1 VAYSGRLRWRNQREE
16 IMIITNKFD
25 LPSSVL
31 NALHR
36 PTYSKGNAH
45 ISCTELLNS
54 PRIVQLKRK
63 HWEDIE
69 QDASEMV
76 WQLFGSA
83 IHQILEH
90 GKGENHIIEERLF
103 AEFSGWVLSGAI
115 DLQTVTPDGIEISDY
130 KTCGSYSVVNEKA
143 DWTYQLN
150 IYAHL
155 LETVKKIPVTKL
167 SIVAIVRDW
176 TARDTG
182 RENYPQAPIVTI
194 PIKLWSPEER
204 EAFIQSRLTA
214 HSSAMFEAD
223 TEGTLPECS
232 PEEMWEKPSTW
243 AIKKEGG
250 VRAKSVHSTKE
261 EAEVNLTK
269 GYFIEHRPGERTR
282 CKSYCQ
288 VSKFCS
294 QFQTY
299 LKENQSVDQPE

>member
-1 VAYSGRLRWRNQREE
+1 VK
-16 IMIITNKFD
+16 ITNNHN
-25 LPSSVL
+25 LPESVL

-63 HWEDIE
+63 HWDDVE

-155 LETVKKIPVTKL
+155 VETVKKIPVTGL

-176 TARDTG
+176 TARDTK
-182 RENYPQAPIVTI
+182 REGYPQAPIVTI
-194 PIKLWSPEER
+194 PIKIWSREER
-204 EAFIQSRLTA
+204 EAFIQSRLNA
-214 HSSAMFEAD
+214 HSSALFEAE
-223 TEGTLPECS
+223 TEGSLPECT
-232 PEEMWEKPSTW
+232 PDEMWEKPAVW
-243 AIKKEGG
+243 AVKKEGG
-250 VRAKSVHSTKE
+250 VRAKSLHSSKE
-261 EAEVNLTK
+261 EAELACSK
-269 GYFIEHRPGERTR
+269 GYVIEHRPGERTR

-288 VSKFCS
+288 VAKFCS
-294 QFQTY
+294 QYQTY
-299 LKENQSVDQPE
+299 LKENPSVDQPD

>member
-1 VAYSGRLRWRNQREE
+1 MR
-16 IMIITNKFD
+16 ITNLHN
-25 LPSSVL
+25 LPDSVL

-36 PTYSKGNAH
+36 PTYSKGDAH

-83 IHQILEH
+83 IHHILEH
-90 GKGENHIIEERLF
+90 GKGDNHIIEERLF

-130 KTCGSYSVVNEKA
+130 KTTSAWAVMNEKS
-143 DWTYQLN
+143 DWTHQLN
-150 IYAHL
+150 VYAHL
-155 LETVKKIPVTKL
+155 VETVKKIPVTKL
-167 SIVAIVRDW
+167 SIVAIIRDW
-176 TARDTG
+176 SAREAQKEG
-182 RENYPQAPIVTI
+182 YPQAPIVTI

-204 EAFIQSRLTA
+204 EQFIQSRLTD

-223 TEGTLPECS
+223 TEGALPECS
-232 PEEMWEKPSTW
+232 SDDMWEKPSTW

-250 VRAKSVHSTKE
+250 VRAKSVHSSEE
-261 EAEVNLTK
+261 EANAALAEAEKSAKKNEK
-269 GYFIEHRPGERTR
+269 FMIEIRPGERTR

-299 LKENQSVDQPE
+299 LKENQSVDQPD

>member
-1 VAYSGRLRWRNQREE
+1 
-16 IMIITNKFD
+16 MKITNKFD

-63 HWEDIE
+63 HWDDIE

-83 IHQILEH
+83 IHHILEH

-130 KTCGSYSVVNEKA
+130 KTTSAWAVMNEKA

-150 IYAHL
+150 VYAHL
-155 LETVKKIPVTKL
+155 VETVKKIPVTGL
-167 SIVAIVRDW
+167 SIVAIIRDW
-176 TARDTG
+176 SAREAKK
-182 RENYPQAPIVTI
+182 ENYPQAPIVTI
-194 PIKLWSPEER
+194 PIQLWSPEER
-204 EAFIQSRLTA
+204 EAFIQARLTA
-214 HSSAMFEAD
+214 HASAMFEAETD
-223 TEGTLPECS
+223 GALPECT
-232 PEEMWEKPSTW
+232 PEETWEKPAVW

-250 VRAKSVHSTKE
+250 VRAKSLHSTKE
-261 EAEVNLTK
+261 EAELNLAK
-269 GYFIEHRPGERTR
+269 GYVIEYRPGERTR
-282 CKSYCQ
+282 CQNYCQ
-288 VSKFCS
+288 VSKFCG
-294 QFQTY
+294 QYQAY
-299 LKENQSVDQPE
+299 LKENQSVDQPESHPQST

>member
-1 VAYSGRLRWRNQREE
+1 ML
-16 IMIITNKFD
+16 ITNKFN

-36 PTYSKGNAH
+36 PTYTKGNAH

-83 IHQILEH
+83 IHHILEH
-90 GKGENHIIEERLF
+90 GKCENHIIEERLF

-130 KTCGSYSVVNEKA
+130 KTTSAYSVMNEKV

-155 LETVKKIPVTKL
+155 VETVKKIPVTGL
-167 SIVAIVRDW
+167 SIVAIIRDW
-176 TARDTG
+176 SAREAKKDT
-182 RENYPQAPIVTI
+182 YPQAPILTI
-194 PIKLWSPEER
+194 S
-204 EAFIQSRLTA
+204 
-214 HSSAMFEAD
+214 
-223 TEGTLPECS
+223 
-232 PEEMWEKPSTW
+232 
-243 AIKKEGG
+243 
-250 VRAKSVHSTKE
+250 
-261 EAEVNLTK
+261 
-269 GYFIEHRPGERTR
+269 
-282 CKSYCQ
+282 
-288 VSKFCS
+288 
-294 QFQTY
+294 
-299 LKENQSVDQPE
+299 

>member
-1 VAYSGRLRWRNQREE
+1 
-16 IMIITNKFD
+16 MKITNIHN
-25 LPSSVL
+25 LPESVV

-36 PTYSKGNAH
+36 PTYSKGDAH

-63 HWEDIE
+63 HWEEIE

-83 IHQILEH
+83 MHQILEH

-103 AEFSGWVLSGAI
+103 SQFSGWVLSGAI
-115 DLQTVTPDGIEISDY
+115 DLQTITPDGIEISDY
-130 KTCGSYSVVNEKA
+130 KTTSAWAVMNEKA

-150 IYAHL
+150 VYAHL
-155 LETVKKIPVTKL
+155 VESVKKIPVTGL
-167 SIVAIVRDW
+167 YIVAIIRDW
-176 TARDTG
+176 SAREAKKED
-182 RENYPQAPIVTI
+182 YPQAPIVTI
-194 PIKLWSPEER
+194 PIKMWSPQER

-232 PEEMWEKPSTW
+232 SEDMWERPSTW

-261 EAEVNLTK
+261 EAELNLAK
-269 GYFIEHRPGERTR
+269 GYFIEHRPGERVR
-282 CKSYCQ
+282 CASYCQ
-288 VSKFCS
+288 VAPFCS
-294 QFQTY
+294 QYQTF
-299 LKENQSVDQPE
+299 KEKQSAGQSE

>member
-1 VAYSGRLRWRNQREE
+1 ML
-16 IMIITNKFD
+16 ITNKFN

-36 PTYSKGNAH
+36 PTYTKGDAH

-63 HWEDIE
+63 HWDDVE

-83 IHQILEH
+83 IHHILEH

-130 KTCGSYSVVNEKA
+130 KTTSAYSVMNEKA

-155 LETVKKIPVTKL
+155 VETVKKIPVTGL
-167 SIVAIVRDW
+167 SIVAIIRDW
-176 TARDTG
+176 TARDTK
-182 RENYPQAPIVTI
+182 REGYPQAPIVTI
-194 PIKLWSPEER
+194 PITLWPAEDR
-204 EAFIQSRLTA
+204 EQFIQSRLSA
-214 HSSAMFEAD
+214 HASAMFEAD
-223 TEGTLPECS
+223 TEGTLPECT
-232 PEEMWEKPSTW
+232 PEEMWERPSTW

-250 VRAKSVHSTKE
+250 VRAKAVYSTKE
-261 EAEVNLTK
+261 EAELNLK
-269 GYFIEHRPGERTR
+269 DGYFIESRPGERVR
-282 CKSYCQ
+282 CASYCQ
-288 VSKFCS
+288 VAPWCS
-294 QFQTY
+294 QYQSF
-299 LKENQSVDQPE
+299 KEKQSVDQSE

>member
-1 VAYSGRLRWRNQREE
+1 
-16 IMIITNKFD
+16 MKITNIHA
-25 LPSSVL
+25 LPESVV

-63 HWEDIE
+63 HWDEIE

-83 IHQILEH
+83 IHHILEH

-103 AEFSGWVLSGAI
+103 AEFSGWVLSGAV

-155 LETVKKIPVTKL
+155 VEKVKKVPVTKL

-194 PIKLWSPEER
+194 PIKLWSREVR
-204 EAFIQSRLTA
+204 EAFIQDRLTA

-232 PEEMWEKPSTW
+232 SEEMWEKPSSW

-250 VRAKSVHSTKE
+250 VRAKAVYSTKE
-261 EAEVNLTK
+261 EAELNLTK
-269 GYFIEHRPGERTR
+269 GYFIEFRPGERTR
-282 CKSYCQ
+282 CKSFCQ

-294 QFQTY
+294 QFQAY

>member
-1 VAYSGRLRWRNQREE
+1 
-16 IMIITNKFD
+16 MKITNIHA
-25 LPSSVL
+25 LPESVV

-36 PTYSKGNAH
+36 PTYSKGDAH

-63 HWEDIE
+63 HWEEIE

-83 IHQILEH
+83 IHHILEH

-103 AEFSGWVLSGAI
+103 AEFSGWVLSGAV

-130 KTCGSYSVVNEKA
+130 KTTSAWAVMNEKA

-155 LETVKKIPVTKL
+155 IEKVKQIPVTGL
-167 SIVAIVRDW
+167 SIVAIIRDW
-176 TARDTG
+176 SAREAQKET
-182 RENYPQAPIVTI
+182 YPQAPIVTI
-194 PIKLWSPEER
+194 PIKLWSREVR
-204 EAFIQSRLTA
+204 EAFIQNRLTA

-223 TEGTLPECS
+223 TEGSLPECS
-232 PEEMWEKPSTW
+232 TEEMWEKPSSW

-250 VRAKSVHSTKE
+250 VRAKAVYSTKE
-261 EAEVNLTK
+261 EAELNLTK
-269 GYFIEHRPGERTR
+269 GYFIEFRPGERTR
-282 CKSYCQ
+282 CKSFCQ

-294 QFQTY
+294 QFQAY

>member
-1 VAYSGRLRWRNQREE
+1 ML
-16 IMIITNKFD
+16 ITNNHN

-36 PTYSKGNAH
+36 PTYTKGDAH

-63 HWEDIE
+63 HWDEIE

-83 IHQILEH
+83 IHHILEH

-130 KTCGSYSVVNEKA
+130 KTTSAYSVMNEKA

-155 LETVKKIPVTKL
+155 VETVKKIPVTKL
-167 SIVAIVRDW
+167 SIVAIIRDW
-176 TARDTG
+176 TARDTK
-182 RENYPQAPIVTI
+182 REGYPQAPIVTI
-194 PIKLWSPEER
+194 PIALWPAEDR
-204 EAFIQSRLTA
+204 EQFIQARLNA
-214 HSSAMFEAD
+214 HASAMFEAD
-223 TEGTLPECS
+223 TEGTLPECT
-232 PEEMWEKPSTW
+232 PDEMWERPSTW

-250 VRAKSVHSTKE
+250 VRAKAVYSTKE
-261 EAEVNLTK
+261 EAELNLTK
-269 GYFIEHRPGERTR
+269 GYFIESRPGERVR
-282 CKSYCQ
+282 CASYCQ
-288 VSKFCS
+288 VAPWCS
-294 QFQTY
+294 QYQSF
-299 LKENQSVDQPE
+299 KEKQSADQSE

>member
-1 VAYSGRLRWRNQREE
+1 
-16 IMIITNKFD
+16 MIITNKFL
-25 LPSSVL
+25 LPESVL

-90 GKGENHIIEERLF
+90 GKGDNHIIEERLF

-130 KTCGSYSVVNEKA
+130 KTTSAWAVMNEKA
-143 DWTYQLN
+143 DWTHQLN

-155 LETVKKIPVTKL
+155 VEKVKKIPVTGL
-167 SIVAIVRDW
+167 SIVAIIRDW
-176 TARDTG
+176 SAREAQKET
-182 RENYPQAPIVTI
+182 YPQAPIVTI

-294 QFQTY
+294 QHQTY
-299 LKENQSVDQPE
+299 LKENQSVDQPD

>member
-1 VAYSGRLRWRNQREE
+1 
-16 IMIITNKFD
+16 MKITNVHN
-25 LPSSVL
+25 LPESVL

-63 HWEDIE
+63 HWDDVE

-103 AEFSGWVLSGAI
+103 AEFSGWVLSGAV
-115 DLQTVTPDGIEISDY
+115 DLQTVNSDGIQISDY
-130 KTCGSYSVVNEKA
+130 KTTSAWAVMNEKA

-155 LETVKKIPVTKL
+155 IEKVKKIPVTGL
-167 SIVAIVRDW
+167 SIIAIIRDW
-176 TARDTG
+176 SS
-182 RENYPQAPIVTI
+182 REAKKETYPQAPIVTI
-194 PIKLWSPEER
+194 PIQLWSPEER
-204 EAFIQSRLTA
+204 EAFIQARLSA
-214 HSSAMFEAD
+214 HSSAMFEAETD
-223 TEGTLPECS
+223 GALPECT
-232 PEEMWEKPSTW
+232 PDEMWEKPAVW
-243 AIKKEGG
+243 AVKKEGG
-250 VRAKSVHSTKE
+250 VRAKSLHASRD
-261 EAEVNLTK
+261 EAELACQK
-269 GYFIEHRPGERTR
+269 GYVIDHRPGERTR

-288 VSKFCS
+288 VSKFCN
-294 QFQTY
+294 QYQTY
-299 LKENQSVDQPE
+299 LKENQSADQSE

>member
-1 VAYSGRLRWRNQREE
+1 
-16 IMIITNKFD
+16 
-25 LPSSVL
+25 
-31 NALHR
+31 
-36 PTYSKGNAH
+36 
-45 ISCTELLNS
+45 
-54 PRIVQLKRK
+54 
-63 HWEDIE
+63 
-69 QDASEMV
+69 MV

-130 KTCGSYSVVNEKA
+130 KTTSAWAVMNEKA

-155 LETVKKIPVTKL
+155 VETVKKIPVTGL
-167 SIVAIVRDW
+167 SIVAIIRDW
-176 TARDTG
+176 TARDTK
-182 RENYPQAPIVTI
+182 REGYPQAPIVTI
-194 PIKLWSPEER
+194 PITLWSRDER
-204 EAFIQSRLTA
+204 ETFIQSRLNA
-214 HSSAMFEAD
+214 HASAMFEAD
-223 TEGTLPECS
+223 TEGSLPECT
-232 PEEMWEKPSTW
+232 PYEMWERPSTW

-261 EAEVNLTK
+261 EAELNLTK
-269 GYFIEHRPGERTR
+269 GYNIEHRPGERTR

-288 VSKFCS
+288 VANFCS
-294 QFQTY
+294 QYQTY

>member
-1 VAYSGRLRWRNQREE
+1 
-16 IMIITNKFD
+16 
-25 LPSSVL
+25 
-31 NALHR
+31 
-36 PTYSKGNAH
+36 
-45 ISCTELLNS
+45 
-54 PRIVQLKRK
+54 
-63 HWEDIE
+63 
-69 QDASEMV
+69 MV

-232 PEEMWEKPSTW
+232 PDDMWEKPSTW

-299 LKENQSVDQPE
+299 LKENQSVDQPD

>member
-1 VAYSGRLRWRNQREE
+1 MR
-16 IMIITNKFD
+16 ITNNHN
-25 LPSSVL
+25 LPASVL

-36 PTYSKGNAH
+36 PTYTKGNAH

-83 IHQILEH
+83 IHHILEH

-155 LETVKKIPVTKL
+155 VETVKKIPVTGL

-176 TARDTG
+176 TARDTK
-182 RENYPQAPIVTI
+182 REGYPQAPIVTI
-194 PIKLWSPEER
+194 PIKLWSREER
-204 EAFIQSRLTA
+204 ETFIQSRLSA
-214 HSSAMFEAD
+214 HSSAMFEAETD
-223 TEGTLPECS
+223 GALPECT
-232 PEEMWEKPSTW
+232 PEEMWEKPAVW
-243 AIKKEGG
+243 AVKKEGG
-250 VRAKSVHSTKE
+250 VRAKSLHSSKE
-261 EAEVNLTK
+261 EAELACAK
-269 GYFIEHRPGERTR
+269 GYTVEHRPGERTR

-288 VSKFCS
+288 VSKFCN
-294 QFQTY
+294 QYQTY
-299 LKENQSVDQPE
+299 LKENPNVDQSE

>member
-1 VAYSGRLRWRNQREE
+1 
-16 IMIITNKFD
+16 MKITNNHN
-25 LPSSVL
+25 LPTSVL

-36 PTYSKGNAH
+36 PTYTKGDAH

-63 HWEDIE
+63 HWDEIE

-83 IHQILEH
+83 IHHILEH

-103 AEFSGWVLSGAI
+103 AKFSGWVLSGAI

-130 KTCGSYSVVNEKA
+130 KTTSAYAVMNEKA

-155 LETVKKIPVTKL
+155 VETVKKIPVTGL
-167 SIVAIVRDW
+167 SIVAIIRDW
-176 TARDTG
+176 TARDTK
-182 RENYPQAPIVTI
+182 REGYPQAPIVTI
-194 PIKLWSPEER
+194 PITLWTRDER
-204 EAFIQSRLTA
+204 EAFIQSRLNA
-214 HSSAMFEAD
+214 HASAMFEAD
-223 TEGTLPECS
+223 TEGSLPECT
-232 PEEMWEKPSTW
+232 PIEMWERPSTW

-261 EAEVNLTK
+261 EAELNLTK
-269 GYFIEHRPGERTR
+269 GYSIEHRPGERVR
-282 CKSYCQ
+282 CANYCQ
-288 VSKFCS
+288 VAPWCS
-294 QFQTY
+294 QYQTY
-299 LKENQSVDQPE
+299 LKEKQSVDQPE

>member
-1 VAYSGRLRWRNQREE
+1 
-16 IMIITNKFD
+16 MKITNNHN
-25 LPSSVL
+25 LPESVL

-36 PTYSKGNAH
+36 PTYTKGDAH

-63 HWEDIE
+63 HWDDVE

-83 IHQILEH
+83 IHHILEH

-155 LETVKKIPVTKL
+155 VETVKKIPVTGL
-167 SIVAIVRDW
+167 SIVAIIRDW
-176 TARDTG
+176 TARDTK
-182 RENYPQAPIVTI
+182 REGYPQAPIVTI
-194 PIKLWSPEER
+194 PITLWSRDER
-204 EAFIQSRLTA
+204 ETFIQSRLNA
-214 HSSAMFEAD
+214 HAAAMFEAD
-223 TEGTLPECS
+223 TEGTLPECT
-232 PEEMWEKPSTW
+232 PEEMWERPSSW

-250 VRAKSVHSTKE
+250 VRAKAVYSTKE
-261 EAEVNLTK
+261 EAELNLAK
-269 GYFIEHRPGERTR
+269 GYYIESRPGERVR
-282 CKSYCQ
+282 CANYCQ
-288 VSKFCS
+288 VAPWCS
-294 QFQTY
+294 QYQSF
-299 LKENQSVDQPE
+299 KEKQSADQSE

>member
-1 VAYSGRLRWRNQREE
+1 
-16 IMIITNKFD
+16 MKITNKFD

-63 HWEDIE
+63 HWDEIE

-130 KTCGSYSVVNEKA
+130 KTTSAWAVMNEKA

-150 IYAHL
+150 VYAHL
-155 LETVKKIPVTKL
+155 VERVKKITVTGL
-167 SIVAIVRDW
+167 SIVAIIRDW
-176 TARDTG
+176 SAREAKKET
-182 RENYPQAPIVTI
+182 YPQAPIVTI
-194 PIKLWSPEER
+194 PIQLWSPEER
-204 EAFIQSRLTA
+204 ESFIQGRLTA
-214 HSSAMFEAD
+214 HSSAMFEAETD
-223 TEGTLPECS
+223 GALPECT
-232 PEEMWEKPSTW
+232 PDEMWEKPSTW

-261 EAEVNLTK
+261 EAELNLTK
-269 GYFIEHRPGERTR
+269 GFFIEHRPGERTR

-288 VSKFCS
+288 VANFCS
-294 QFQTY
+294 QYQTY

>member
-1 VAYSGRLRWRNQREE
+1 
-16 IMIITNKFD
+16 MKITNIHA
-25 LPSSVL
+25 LPESVV

-36 PTYSKGNAH
+36 PTYSKGDAH

-83 IHQILEH
+83 IHHILEH
-90 GKGENHIIEERLF
+90 GKGDNHIIEERLF
-103 AEFSGWVLSGAI
+103 AEFSGWVLSGAV
-115 DLQTVTPDGIEISDY
+115 DLQTVTSDGIEISDY
-130 KTCGSYSVVNEKA
+130 KTTSAWAVMNEKA
-143 DWTYQLN
+143 DWTHQLN

-155 LETVKKIPVTKL
+155 VEKVKKIPVTGL
-167 SIVAIVRDW
+167 SIVAIIRDW
-176 TARDTG
+176 SAREAQKET
-182 RENYPQAPIVTI
+182 YPQAPIVTI

-232 PEEMWEKPSTW
+232 PDEMWEKPSTW

-288 VSKFCS
+288 VSKFCN
-294 QFQTY
+294 QHQTY
-299 LKENQSVDQPE
+299 LKENQSVDQSD

>member
-1 VAYSGRLRWRNQREE
+1 MR
-16 IMIITNKFD
+16 ITNLHN
-25 LPSSVL
+25 LPESIIS
-31 NALHR
+31 ALHR
-36 PTYSKGNAH
+36 PTYSKGDAH

-90 GKGENHIIEERLF
+90 GKGDNHIIEERLF

-130 KTCGSYSVVNEKA
+130 KTTSAWAVMNEKS
-143 DWTYQLN
+143 DWTHQLN
-150 IYAHL
+150 VYAHL
-155 LETVKKIPVTKL
+155 VEKVKKIPVTKL
-167 SIVAIVRDW
+167 SIVAIIRDW
-176 TARDTG
+176 SAREAQKEG
-182 RENYPQAPIVTI
+182 YPQAPIVTI

-204 EAFIQSRLTA
+204 EQFIQSRLTD

-223 TEGTLPECS
+223 TEGALPECS
-232 PEEMWEKPSTW
+232 PEEMWEKSTTW

-250 VRAKSVHSTKE
+250 VRAKSVHSSVE
-261 EAEVNLTK
+261 EANAALAEAEKSAKKNEK
-269 GYFIEHRPGERTR
+269 FAIEIRPGERTR

-299 LKENQSVDQPE
+299 LKENQSVDQPD

>member
-1 VAYSGRLRWRNQREE
+1 
-16 IMIITNKFD
+16 MKITNFHS
-25 LPSSVL
+25 LPESIIS
-31 NALHR
+31 ALHR
-36 PTYSKGNAH
+36 PTYSKGDAH

-63 HWEDIE
+63 HWEEIE

-83 IHQILEH
+83 IHHILEH
-90 GKGENHIIEERLF
+90 GKGDNHIIEERLF

-130 KTCGSYSVVNEKA
+130 KTTSAWAVMNEKA
-143 DWTYQLN
+143 DWTHQLN

-155 LETVKKIPVTKL
+155 VEKVKKIPVTGL
-167 SIVAIVRDW
+167 SIVAIIRDW
-176 TARDTG
+176 SAREAQKET
-182 RENYPQAPIVTI
+182 YPQAPIVTI

-232 PEEMWEKPSTW
+232 PEEMWEKSSTW

-261 EAEVNLTK
+261 EAELNLAK

-282 CKSYCQ
+282 CKSFCQ

-294 QFQTY
+294 QHQTY
-299 LKENQSVDQPE
+299 LKENQSVDQPD

>member
-1 VAYSGRLRWRNQREE
+1 
-16 IMIITNKFD
+16 MKITNIHS
-25 LPSSVL
+25 LPESIIS
-31 NALHR
+31 ALHR

-63 HWEDIE
+63 HWDDIE

-155 LETVKKIPVTKL
+155 VETVKKIPVTKL

-176 TARDTG
+176 TARDTK
-182 RENYPQAPIVTI
+182 REGYPQAPIVTI
-194 PIKLWSPEER
+194 PITLWSRDER
-204 EAFIQSRLTA
+204 ETFIQSRLNA
-214 HSSAMFEAD
+214 HASAMFEAD
-223 TEGTLPECS
+223 TEGSLPECT
-232 PEEMWEKPSTW
+232 PDEMWERPSTW

-261 EAEVNLTK
+261 EAELNLTK
-269 GYFIEHRPGERTR
+269 GYSIEHRPGERVR
-282 CKSYCQ
+282 CANYCQ
-288 VSKFCS
+288 VAPWCS
-294 QFQTY
+294 QYQTY
-299 LKENQSVDQPE
+299 LKEKQSVDQPE

>member
-1 VAYSGRLRWRNQREE
+1 
-16 IMIITNKFD
+16 MKITNVHS
-25 LPSSVL
+25 LPESIIS
-31 NALHR
+31 ALHR

-63 HWEDIE
+63 HWDDVE

-90 GKGENHIIEERLF
+90 GKGEKHIIEERLF

-130 KTCGSYSVVNEKA
+130 KTTSAWAVMNEKA

-155 LETVKKIPVTKL
+155 VETVKKIPVTKL
-167 SIVAIVRDW
+167 SIVAIIRDW
-176 TARDTG
+176 SAREAKK
-182 RENYPQAPIVTI
+182 ENYPQAPIVTI
-194 PIKLWSPEER
+194 PIQLWSPEER
-204 EAFIQSRLTA
+204 ESFIQARLTA
-214 HSSAMFEAD
+214 HSSAMFEAETD
-223 TEGTLPECS
+223 GALPECT
-232 PEEMWEKPSTW
+232 PEETWEKPAVW
-243 AIKKEGG
+243 AVKKEGG
-250 VRAKSVHSTKE
+250 VRAKSLHSSKE
-261 EAEVNLTK
+261 EAELACSK
-269 GYFIEHRPGERTR
+269 GYVIEHRPGERIR

-288 VSKFCS
+288 VAKFCS
-294 QFQTY
+294 QYQTY
-299 LKENQSVDQPE
+299 LKENPSVDQPD

>member
-1 VAYSGRLRWRNQREE
+1 MR
-16 IMIITNKFD
+16 ITNFHN
-25 LPSSVL
+25 LPESIIS
-31 NALHR
+31 ALHR
-36 PTYSKGNAH
+36 PTYSKGDAH

-83 IHQILEH
+83 IHHILEH
-90 GKGENHIIEERLF
+90 GKGDNHIIEERLF
-103 AEFSGWVLSGAI
+103 AEFSGWVLSGAV

-130 KTCGSYSVVNEKA
+130 KTTSAWAVMNEKA

-155 LETVKKIPVTKL
+155 IEKVKKTPVTGL
-167 SIVAIVRDW
+167 SIVAIIRDW
-176 TARDTG
+176 SAREAQKET
-182 RENYPQAPIVTI
+182 YPQAPIVTI
-194 PIKLWSPEER
+194 PIKLWSSEER

-232 PEEMWEKPSTW
+232 SDEMWEKPSTW

-250 VRAKSVHSTKE
+250 VRAKAVYSTKE
-261 EAEVNLTK
+261 EAELNLTK
-269 GYFIEHRPGERTR
+269 GYNIEFRPGERTR
-282 CKSYCQ
+282 CKSFCQ

-294 QFQTY
+294 QYQTY